1 MENIWKKSRGNK
13 RSGFLL
19 TPRKKNHQNFVLIL
33 VEFKHAT
40 SRQKP
45 QYMIAHSKTS
55 QVKNFPTFIA
65 CYVITQDGIIK

>member
-33 VEFKHAT
+33 IEFKYAT

-45 QYMIAHSKTS
+45 QLHEC
-55 QVKNFPTFIA
+55 TF
-65 CYVITQDGIIK
+65 